1 MRTTS
6 EKLIVL
12 PGLGHG
18 FITGVPDKCDHNTDL
33 TVFELGNGDVIFE
46 KDILCPTNEAT
57 SEYLYKI
64 AEQRNTYVSGGTS
77 ACSKC
82 KKVMS
87 LKDLMGD
94 AYWL

>member
-6 EKLIVL
+6 EVFVKF
-12 PGLGHG
+12 PGGGHA

-33 TVFELGNGDVIFE
+33 AVFELGNGDVIFE

-57 SEYLYKI
+57 QEYLQHI
-64 AEQRNTYVSGGTS
+64 AKERNTYVSGGTS

-82 KKVMS
+82 RKVMS
-87 LKDLMGD
+87 LRDLMGD

>member
-1 MRTTS
+1 MRGIH
-6 EKLIVL
+6 EELIVL
-12 PGLGHG
+12 PNIGHG

-46 KDILCPTNEAT
+46 RDILCPTNEAT
-57 SEYLYKI
+57 QEYLQHI
-64 AEQRNTYVSGGTS
+64 AQQRNTFVSGGTS

-82 KKVMS
+82 RKIMS